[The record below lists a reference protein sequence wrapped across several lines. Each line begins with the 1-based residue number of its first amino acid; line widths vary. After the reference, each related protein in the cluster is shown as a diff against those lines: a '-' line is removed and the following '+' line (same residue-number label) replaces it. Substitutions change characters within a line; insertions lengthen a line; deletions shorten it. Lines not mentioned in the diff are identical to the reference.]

1 MRLALTTATIVA
13 SLATTALAAPPTYKE
28 LHSTSWGKPGV
39 SLADYR
45 ADAIACATG
54 AVNLDITQTEVGQ
67 RFVVQQKAIEKLS
80 QELWMWAPAQSSGY
94 RGAYTPTAAILRA
107 HIPGEPVTFDDIS
120 GVQYGALD
128 RCLIGKGYQQFK
140 LTAGQIE
147 TLRHL
152 KHGSDERRYYLHSLA
167 SDPQVMKQ
175 QGLTSL

>member
-1 MRLALTTATIVA
+1 MRLALTASIIAAT
-13 SLATTALAAPPTYKE
+13 LATTALAAPPTYKD
-28 LHSTSWGKPGV
+28 LRTTSWGKPGV
-39 SLADYR
+39 SLEDYR
-45 ADAIACATG
+45 ADAIACATD
-54 AVNLDITQTEVGQ
+54 AVNLDITQTAVGQ
-67 RFVVQQKAIEKLS
+67 RLVTQQKAMAQLS
-80 QELWMWAPAQSSGY
+80 QELWMWAPARNSAY
-94 RGAYTPTAAILRA
+94 RGGYTPASAIIRA

-140 LTAGQIE
+140 LTAGQAE

-152 KHGSDERRYYLHSLA
+152 KHGSDARRSYLHSLA